1 MSLALPFYF
10 AFKLFKYFQDVLWQ
24 MYRFPG
30 EGDARV
36 FSLKGVSMAIWFAV
50 WMFHKKINSRPTI
63 NIFYATETG
72 TAKRFADKLKK
83 KFATAFNVK
92 FLQMKE

>member
-1 MSLALPFYF
+1 
-10 AFKLFKYFQDVLWQ
+10 
-24 MYRFPG
+24 MYRFPN
-30 EGDARV
+30 EEKPRK

-72 TAKRFADKLKK
+72 TAKRFAEKLKK

-92 FLQMKE
+92 VCQMKE